1 MSVLVTAQ
9 ESELLRVAR
18 AAVGLSSYAEVER
31 LLGGQR
37 TAPNDLGPTAMELL
51 QETLSRGIGLAVL
64 RGGGWRQERTK
75 RLWERTKLPP
85 IDFM

>member
-51 QETLSRGIGLAVL
+51 QETLSRGIGLAVNTLMAL
-64 RGGGWRQERTK
+64 RASGRFNVMMAT
-75 RLWERTKLPP
+75 
-85 IDFM
+85 